1 MQILGLI
8 AVMSWIVMGAAA
20 IEVSRALGK
29 QVCIGRLFVCFPVPF
44 LEDTKT
50 IKHKASSAV
59 HWCYCCDVL
68 LCLLSCRLLI
78 STQISTPMRFIV
90 CASFFFIAFI

>member
-29 QVCIGRLFVCFPVPF
+29 QVCIGRLFLLVSRCHFWRIQKQSNTKPAVRCIGVIVVTCFVFVVVPF
-44 LEDTKT
+44 GHLNTQQHT
-50 IKHKASSAV
+50 NAF
-59 HWCYCCDVL
+59 YR
-68 LCLLSCRLLI
+68 LC
-78 STQISTPMRFIV
+78 
-90 CASFFFIAFI
+90 

>member
-29 QVCIGRLFVCFPVPF
+29 QVCIGRLFFGHVPF
-44 LEDTKT
+44 GAYKDN
-50 IKHKASSAV
+50 
-59 HWCYCCDVL
+59 
-68 LCLLSCRLLI
+68 
-78 STQISTPMRFIV
+78 
-90 CASFFFIAFI
+90 

>member
-29 QVCIGRLFVCFPVPF
+29 QVCIGRLFFCFPVPF

-59 HWCYCCDVL
+59 HWCYCCDVF
-68 LCLLSCRLLI
+68 CVCCRAVCSSQHTTAHQCVLSFVL
-78 STQISTPMRFIV
+78 
-90 CASFFFIAFI
+90 A

>member
-29 QVCIGRLFVCFPVPF
+29 QVCIGRLFLLFPGAMF
-44 LEDTKT
+44 GGYKNNQTQSQQRGAL
-50 IKHKASSAV
+50 
-59 HWCYCCDVL
+59 VL
-68 LCLLSCRLLI
+68 LL
-78 STQISTPMRFIV
+78 
-90 CASFFFIAFI
+90 